1 LFGSAARGDVHQGG
15 DLDLIV
21 VADTD
26 LPFFER
32 IGQVLALHRGTRGLD
47 VLVYTPEEFD
57 SMQRQG
63 RRFILDAL
71 RRGRVLYSAPR
82 RNRIRQHRAGTAAP
96 RR

>member
-1 LFGSAARGDVHQGG
+1 MFGSAARGDVHQGS

-21 VADTD
+21 VAHTD

-32 IGQVLALHRGTRGLD
+32 IGQVLALHRSTQGLD

-57 SMQRQG
+57 SMRRQG

-71 RRGRVLYSAPR
+71 RRGRVLYSAQR
-82 RNRIRQHRAGTAAP
+82 RKRIR
-96 RR
+96 

>member
-1 LFGSAARGDVHQGG
+1 LFGSAARGDVHQGS

-26 LPFFER
+26 LPFFDR
-32 IGQVLALHRGTRGLD
+32 IGQVLALHRSTRGLD

-57 SMQRQG
+57 SMRRQG

-71 RRGRVLYSAPR
+71 RGGRALYSAPR
-82 RNRIRQHRAGTAAP
+82 CKRIRQHRAGTPAP